1 MACSIQALSSMKKI
15 ILLLLVL
22 SSCSAEYHLRQA
34 IKKNPKFGDSTT
46 IMVPFYKDT
55 NIVITILGDTSD
67 QTVKFKEWYKQAT
80 DSMTISFNDS
90 FVEVSQMIDSLGK
103 LKTKV
108 IRKPYHDTIRVTIRE
123 TKFVKIPE
131 RITVKEE
138 SFQLKWWWVLIFCVG
153 LYIVLDKK

>member
-1 MACSIQALSSMKKI
+1 MKKL
-15 ILLLLVL
+15 ILLLLVF

-34 IKKNPKFGDSTT
+34 IKKNPKLGDSST

-55 NIVITILGDTSD
+55 NIVINIIGDTSN
-67 QTVKFKEWYKQAT
+67 QTMKFKDWYKQAT

-108 IRKPYHDTIRVTIRE
+108 IRKPYHDTVEVTIRE
-123 TKFVKIPE
+123 TKFVKVPGQIA
-131 RITVKEE
+131 VEE
-138 SFQLKWWWVLIFCVG
+138 NFFRFKWWGLLFCCIIF
-153 LYIVLDKK
+153 YIILRKSK

>member
-1 MACSIQALSSMKKI
+1 
-15 ILLLLVL
+15 
-22 SSCSAEYHLRQA
+22 
-34 IKKNPKFGDSTT
+34 
-46 IMVPFYKDT
+46 
-55 NIVITILGDTSD
+55 VITILGDTSD
-67 QTVKFKEWYKQAT
+67 QTKKFKEWYKQAT

-90 FVEVSQMIDSLGK
+90 FVEVSQMIDSLGQ

-153 LYIVLDKK
+153 LYIVTDRR

>member
-34 IKKNPKFGDSTT
+34 IKKNPKLGDSTT

-55 NIVITILGDTSD
+55 NIIVTILGDTSD
-67 QTVKFKEWYKQAT
+67 QTKKFKEWYKQAT

-90 FVEVSQMIDSLGK
+90 FVEVSQMIDSLGQ

-138 SFQLKWWWVLIFCVG
+138 SFKLKWWWVLMFCMG
-153 LYIVLDKK
+153 LYIVLDKR